1 MHTGEFRTLRE
12 VLRHDNDAPRATVG
26 RSELHP
32 LRPSEREL
40 DALEAFLRTLS

>member
-26 RSELHP
+26 RSELHS
-32 LRPSEREL
+32 LRLSEREF
-40 DALEAFLRTLS
+40 DAREAFLRALS